1 MGFQPAYGYTPLR
14 YRVIWQHHWSDGSK
28 ILLTQDKDD
37 WILTEYDAEG
47 KPVYYVVQDGY
58 SQSSSA
64 EERYSKYD
72 WTLQAAIA
80 DIKDEYGLTGG

>member
-58 SQSSSA
+58 GQSSSA
-64 EERYSKYD
+64 EERYAKRD
-72 WTLQAAIA
+72 WTLQDAIA